1 MVGVDQRQGN
11 YDDYFSIIVLSC
23 VPCSMQFLHVSCLLS
38 SRVAHYSARLRT
50 FEAALYKFA
59 HYITYYLL

>member
-38 SRVAHYSARLRT
+38 SHVAHY
-50 FEAALYKFA
+50 
-59 HYITYYLL
+59 YLL